1 MPANNSTSP
10 EEFNRMQE
18 EALERLREMQKRSRS
33 MVAQPST
40 ESQNSGHGNRS
51 MGNNNNNNR
60 DRVQEARTMAVREE
74 VALRSIQGLHS
85 PRDRHTTEEI
95 L

>member
-1 MPANNSTSP
+1 MNACVKCKSARGRWSLSQA
-10 EEFNRMQE
+10 RS
-18 EALERLREMQKRSRS
+18 LRIRDMAI
-33 MVAQPST
+33 VPWAIIIT
-40 ESQNSGHGNRS
+40 ITA
-51 MGNNNNNNR
+51 